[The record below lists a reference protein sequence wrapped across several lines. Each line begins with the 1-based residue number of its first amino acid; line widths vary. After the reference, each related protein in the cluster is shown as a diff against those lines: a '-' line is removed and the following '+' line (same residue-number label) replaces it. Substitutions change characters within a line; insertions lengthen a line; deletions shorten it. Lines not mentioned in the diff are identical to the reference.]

1 MGRRRRSTPGLDGL
15 LLLAKPAGPTSHD
28 QVAVARRL
36 FGQPRLGHAGTLD
49 PPAAGLLLL
58 CLGRATRLLEFLVG
72 HDKTYHGEL
81 VFGRA
86 TTTYDDHGETTA
98 EADASALTA
107 AQLQAALLNF
117 VGALEQ
123 VPPPVSAKKI
133 DGVRAHRLVRAG
145 QTPELPAVPI
155 RIDRLDLLDFTPGP
169 AAIARV
175 RVRCS
180 TGTYIRALAHDLGAA
195 LGVGGHLRGLVREA
209 VGPFTLAEATT
220 LDTLA
225 TLDPAGRRAA
235 LRPLRDC
242 LGDLPRAVLPPEHW
256 PDLLLGRAL
265 PAAEGIEGPVAL
277 LSAEGDVLAIAEGD
291 GEIWRP
297 RKVLL
302 QPPSSQEA

>member
-72 HDKTYHGEL
+72 HDKTYCGEI

-86 TTTYDDHGETTA
+86 TTTYDDQGETTA
-98 EADASALTA
+98 EASASALTGE
-107 AQLQAALLNF
+107 QVRAALAGFL
-117 VGALEQ
+117 GPLDQ
-123 VPPPVSAKKI
+123 VPPPVSAKKV

-145 QTPELPAVPI
+145 QTPELPAAPI
-155 RIDRLDLLDFTPGP
+155 RIDALDLLDFAPGP
-169 AAIARV
+169 AAVARV

-180 TGTYIRALAHDLGAA
+180 AGTYIRSLAHDLGAA
-195 LGVGGHLRGLVREA
+195 LGVGGHLRELVREA
-209 VGPFTLAEATT
+209 VGPFTLDEATT
-220 LDTLA
+220 LDDLA
-225 TLDPAGRRAA
+225 ALDPAGRRAA
-235 LRPLRDC
+235 LRPLADC

-256 PDLLLGRAL
+256 PGLLMGRAL
-265 PAAEGIEGPVAL
+265 PAPEGSVGPVAL

-291 GEIWRP
+291 GALWQP

-302 QPPSSQEA
+302 QLPSSHEA